1 MKDLPNEED
10 IVEEEM
16 EVEECVRIPL
26 RTPMNNRLGLK
37 IPKVNLL
44 LKSLH

>member
-16 EVEECVRIPL
+16 EVEECVRTPPEDSNEQLI
-26 RTPMNNRLGLK
+26 RT
-37 IPKVNLL
+37 
-44 LKSLH
+44 

>member
-16 EVEECVRIPL
+16 EIEECVRIPPEDSNEQSI
-26 RTPMNNRLGLK
+26 RN
-37 IPKVNLL
+37 
-44 LKSLH
+44 

>member
-16 EVEECVRIPL
+16 EVEECVRIPPEDSNEKSI
-26 RTPMNNRLGLK
+26 RT
-37 IPKVNLL
+37 
-44 LKSLH
+44 